1 MLCHDCD
8 LLIQNQVIDEGS
20 KLQCPRCGNVI
31 YKQKHNTIGKS
42 LAFTITAL
50 ILFYPAVTESIMSL
64 SMGGKSQHQSIIE
77 GARVLLQEK
86 YYLVAILTFMCSL
99 LIPLLRLLLLF
110 YITFSLS
117 INFFHKSSFWSFR
130 LYHHIEEWGMLDVYM
145 LGIIVSVVK
154 LSSMAE
160 ISPGFGL
167 WAYAGLLLSSILAAS
182 SLNSHEVWDL
192 LLEHKQ
198 LKYKQSGEK
207 QNQIKTNQEA
217 V

>member
-1 MLCHDCD
+1 M
-8 LLIQNQVIDEGS
+8 IDEGS
-20 KLQCPRCGNVI
+20 KLQCPRCGHVI

-50 ILFYPAVTESIMSL
+50 IFFYPAVTESIMSI

-77 GARVLLQEK
+77 GAQVLLQEE

-99 LIPLLRLLLLF
+99 LVPLLRLLLLF

-117 INFFHKSSFWSFR
+117 VNLFHKSFFWSFR
-130 LYHHIEEWGMLDVYM
+130 LYHYIEEWGMLDVYM

-160 ISPGFGL
+160 IQPGFGL
-167 WAYAGLLLSSILAAS
+167 WTYAGLLLTSILAAN
-182 SLNSHEVWDL
+182 SLNPHEVWDL

-198 LKYKQSGEK
+198 LGEK
-207 QNQIKTNQEA
+207 QNQTKTNQEA
-217 V
+217 A